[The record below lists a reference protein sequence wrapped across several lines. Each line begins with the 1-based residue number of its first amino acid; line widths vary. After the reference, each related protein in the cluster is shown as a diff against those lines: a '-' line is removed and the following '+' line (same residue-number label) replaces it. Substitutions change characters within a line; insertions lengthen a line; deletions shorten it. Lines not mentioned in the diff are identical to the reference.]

1 MKSKAER
8 KKDRAQSISDAVVD
22 QKMNSDARATH
33 KGMAK
38 KSKMQNDFF
47 KTLTSEM
54 PKMMYGGMATKKPKM
69 MYGGMA
75 KKK

>member
-38 KSKMQNDFF
+38 KRNMQNDFL
-47 KTLTSEM
+47 KMLTSEM
-54 PKMMYGGMATKKPKM
+54 PKMMYGGMAKKKP
-69 MYGGMA
+69 MYSKGGMS